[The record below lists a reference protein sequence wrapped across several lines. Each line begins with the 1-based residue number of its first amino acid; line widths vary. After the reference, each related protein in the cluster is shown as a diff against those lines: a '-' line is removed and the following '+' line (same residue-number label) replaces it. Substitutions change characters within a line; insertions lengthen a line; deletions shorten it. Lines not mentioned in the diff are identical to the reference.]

1 MKGDWKAVL
10 QAKLWTYLNDNLNI
24 KEIVEQLYEGVDGKS
39 LLTEALYG
47 KIKSATNIPDANALY
62 LNHLKSSGGKRSF
75 KNFYKILRQTQNKFD
90 IHEEI
95 ADAILNEPLLAA
107 IVGQLTFSSQKL
119 PLCSVMK
126 YCLVLYIDE

>member
-1 MKGDWKAVL
+1 MSGESVGSESNKEVVNKPQPSSILSEEPPAAPVKGDWKAVL

-75 KNFYKILRQTQNKFD
+75 KNFYRYYVKHRIN
-90 IHEEI
+90 
-95 ADAILNEPLLAA
+95 
-107 IVGQLTFSSQKL
+107 LTYTRKL
-119 PLCSVMK
+119 QMQS
-126 YCLVLYIDE
+126 